1 LLSLKIAFRNVF
13 RQKRRTILTALTM
26 FGGFILSALSIGW
39 ADGTYSNTID
49 VFTRNRL
56 GHIQVHK
63 EGYLDQPS
71 LYKTV
76 DDYETIGGK
85 IISIDGVESWTPR
98 LYSAGLAS
106 VAEKTAGVRIL
117 GIDLD
122 LEEKSTRFSKK
133 IIGGK
138 NFSSPTSKEAILGK
152 GLAEILKAQIGDEAV
167 IISQAA
173 DGSIANEL
181 YTIVGLVESG
191 DNMSDQMDFYLT
203 LKEAQELLAL
213 EERVHEIVII
223 VEKLGSEIK
232 LARQIGSI
240 LNEPNLDVAPWQEF
254 ARQFY
259 QAMQADVE
267 GMWIMLL
274 VIIIIVAVGV
284 LNTVLMT
291 VLERI
296 REYGLMKAI
305 GTRPFQIIRIIIY
318 EVNIIAMASIIVGAI
333 LGLLINHLL
342 SFHGIAMPFTF
353 TYGGVEFSRYYT
365 QVNVRSF
372 LIPAVTILFTA
383 SFVGIFPA
391 IKAARTAPTKAMRIH

>member
-133 IIGGK
+133 ISGGK

-383 SFVGIFPA
+383 SFVSIFPA

>member
-1 LLSLKIAFRNVF
+1 MSLKIAFRNVF

-26 FGGFILSALSIGW
+26 FGGFVLSALSIGW

-76 DDYETIGGK
+76 DDYETIGEK
-85 IISIDGVESWTPR
+85 IISIDGVKSWTPR

-106 VAEKTAGVRIL
+106 VGEKTAGVRIL

-122 LEEKSTRFSKK
+122 LEEKSTRFNKK
-133 IIGGK
+133 IVEGK
-138 NFSSPTSKEAILGK
+138 NFSSPISKEAILGK

-203 LKEAQELLAL
+203 LKEAQELMVL
-213 EERVHEIVII
+213 ERRVHEIVII

-232 LARQIGSI
+232 LARQIGSM
-240 LNEPNLDVAPWQEF
+240 LNEPNLDVSPWQEF

-318 EVNIIAMASIIVGAI
+318 EVNIIAMASIIAGAI

-383 SFVGIFPA
+383 SFVSIFPA